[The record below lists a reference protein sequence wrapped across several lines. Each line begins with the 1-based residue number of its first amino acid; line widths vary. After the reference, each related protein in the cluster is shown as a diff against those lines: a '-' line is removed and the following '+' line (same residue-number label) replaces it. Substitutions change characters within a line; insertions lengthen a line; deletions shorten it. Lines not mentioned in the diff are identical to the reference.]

1 MRALTL
7 VCAVAAFA
15 ATALPFPA
23 QAYCRGCVIEAPKVG
38 SAELL
43 ALTARAEAPPV
54 TIKASCHFEKQKQVA
69 KGRVTWRRVE
79 ICE

>member
-23 QAYCRGCVIEAPKVG
+23 HAYCRGCVVETPKVG

-43 ALTARAEAPPV
+43 AMTARAEAPPF
-54 TIKASCHFEKQKQVA
+54 TIKASCHVEKQKR
-69 KGRVTWRRVE
+69 GTGTRRVK